1 MENVYLKN
9 TETALKMCFYTVDQM
24 TDEERLNLKTTVAS
38 TRKKGAVVEKLVA
51 LYNEDTHKSYID
63 KHFFNSAGLRVK
75 EDQPVEEVLNL
86 LLPDDISAFESY
98 IFTELKSRIRK
109 NIREEWNS
117 TVEEPVEEEEN
128 GEMEQVEALVDAING
143 TSIRDTNG
151 VVDAIVACQTIQEET
166 DESSDDMEDM
176 LTELTEA
183 ISNDEPPMYIENIT
197 ENDGSVEEDTEIES
211 DNEEPE
217 ETETEEGQTEFSV
230 EESLCDVE
238 YDHWQEPVSE
248 TDWNSTTELSYVTP
262 DMIAEGKEFIPT
274 KQTIKYDKH
283 FMNNEGHIKLFTDK
297 VPNEYNMTGPTSEHV
312 YIQTAFHINDNHSK
326 GVYITLNNFGSDR
339 LMSVILYEDDANCHR
354 QQTLFMSTLEGLAS
368 HSDIYKTL
376 KAFYP
381 EAEIVMYTKA
391 RYVNNYVNK
400 EKPKYVFNTVT
411 FFYGEDLKQN
421 ANWNGERF
429 WYYEYPGDEYKD
441 FTASQ
446 LMDELKNELG
456 ENEYNASSIRPVSAS
471 LRSLVYNEA
480 NIRAEKDELVE
491 EMTRR
496 IEEEVRAKYDTS
508 IFI

>member
-51 LYNEDTHKSYID
+51 LYNEDDGHKEFIN
-63 KHFFNSAGLRVK
+63 KTFFNSAGLRVK
-75 EDQPVEEVLNL
+75 DDQPVEEVLNL

-128 GEMEQVEALVDAING
+128 EEMEQVEALVDAING

-151 VVDAIVACQTIQEET
+151 VVDAIVTCQSIQEET

-197 ENDGSVEEDTEIES
+197 ENDGSVEEDTEFETVA
-211 DNEEPE
+211 E
-217 ETETEEGQTEFSV
+217 ETEIEEGQTEFSV

-248 TDWNSTTELSYVTP
+248 TDWNSTELSYVTP

-297 VPNEYNMTGPTSEHV
+297 VPNEYNMKGPTSEHV

-326 GVYITLNNFGSDR
+326 GVYITLNSFGSDR
-339 LMSVILYEDDANCHR
+339 LMSVILYEDDTNCHR
-354 QQTLFMSTLEGLAS
+354 EQTLFMSTLEGLAS

-376 KAFYP
+376 KSFYP
-381 EAEIVMYTKA
+381 EAEIVMYVKA
-391 RYVNNYVNK
+391 RYVNT
-400 EKPKYVFNTVT
+400 EKHKYVFNNVT

-456 ENEYNASSIRPVSAS
+456 ENEYNAYSIRPVSAS